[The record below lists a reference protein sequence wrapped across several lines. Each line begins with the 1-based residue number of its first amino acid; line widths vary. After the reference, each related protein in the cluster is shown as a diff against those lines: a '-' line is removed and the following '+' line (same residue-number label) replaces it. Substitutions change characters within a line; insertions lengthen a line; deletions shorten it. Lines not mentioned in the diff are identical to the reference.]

1 MLGEYEFFPTVIH
14 GEAQIA
20 FSVDRKTLQLAI
32 VEALHR
38 LNSEVEVLS
47 HIMKLG
53 DETIYVSFEFGV
65 AEGSSF
71 FFIDE
76 EELDRLRGR
85 IKSKPLEVIDV
96 FYVLKYHKV
105 VNGKRRPL
113 KFDYG
118 FLRFLFRN
126 DHMHLLFHHERGTM
140 RISFSDLTRFLLQ
153 RVCILLKNESSKIFK
168 VVRIREI

>member
-1 MLGEYEFFPTVIH
+1 MLGEYGLFPTVIH
-14 GEAQIA
+14 GKAQIA

-32 VEALHR
+32 VETLHR

-47 HIMKLG
+47 RIVKLR
-53 DETIYVSFEFGV
+53 DETIYISFEFGV

-76 EELDRLRGR
+76 EELDRLRER
-85 IKSKPLEVIDV
+85 IKSKPLKMIDV
-96 FYVLKYHKV
+96 FYVLKYHRIV
-105 VNGKRRPL
+105 DGKRRPL

-118 FLRFLFRN
+118 FLRFHFRN

-140 RISFSDLTRFLLQ
+140 RIPFSNLTRFLLQ
-153 RVCILLKNESSKIFK
+153 RICTLLKNKPSKIFK
-168 VVRIREI
+168 VVRIREV